1 MEFDFL
7 PKLPKSNLD
16 DRTYKDLVEECILRI
31 PRYCPEWTNYNPSD
45 PGITL
50 IELFAWLTDQM
61 LLRFNQVPLRNYI
74 TFLELLGVRLQA
86 PVPAQSDIT
95 FYLTSSLPEAYT
107 IAGGTEVATVRTETE
122 EAIVFSTDEPLI
134 IDNPSLRHFLTAET
148 ADEEPEV
155 LRDRFTN
162 LWTLR
167 SDGEWEGRELA
178 LFNEQP
184 TPGNSF
190 YLVFDPEQELAG
202 NVLAVTFKG
211 EAATPTGINPD
222 APPRRWEAW
231 NGAYWQSVLIQ
242 ETDDSTRGFSF
253 SEMQEQGSNPLQG
266 ADVVLHI
273 PTSWPVTRFTTYQGR
288 WLRCTYTPPTIG
300 QPGYNSSPR
309 MVGLA
314 VRAIG
319 GTVKASQSSLIRN
332 ELLGE
337 SDGTAGQTFQLQGVP
352 VLTRRQ
358 DEYILVEPPGGLP
371 QAWIEVTDFSNSMG
385 EDLHYTIDSRTGVVQ
400 FGPLIRESVQL
411 QHQTFLRARSQLAWE
426 RNRAIPLGIA
436 SLNAD
441 EMTAEGVRTL
451 ERQYGAVPPRG
462 SNIRMVAYRTGGG
475 QKGNVQP
482 RTLTVPK
489 TAVPYVV
496 RVINHTPARNGA
508 DAESLEEA
516 VMRVPAMLRSRDRAV
531 TPEDFETLALRAGQG
546 AVARVRCLTPTS
558 VDEAGLVRLL
568 IVPQANTEA
577 LREAMPTGIARA
589 EGIPPEQF
597 ALTPQ
602 LQSQVLSYLDERR
615 LLGVQVR
622 CQEPDYIGVSVQTE
636 VALEPEYNNY
646 RAQDEILYKLRVAL
660 YRFFN
665 PLTGGPDGTGW
676 PFGRPVY
683 PSDIVTLFQR
693 TPGVRYL
700 GVVQLFEIRK
710 HDGNWVRTLP
720 LDPVINPGPQ
730 GLVCSWADNRLR
742 SAHVINLIQ

>member
-1 MEFDFL
+1 VEFDFL
-7 PKLPKSNLD
+7 PKLPKPNLD

-86 PVPAQSDIT
+86 PIPAQTDVT
-95 FYLTSSLPEAYT
+95 FYLTSSLPEPYT
-107 IAGGTEVATVRTETE
+107 IPGGTEVATVRTETE
-122 EAIVFSTDEPLI
+122 EAIVFSTDEPI
-134 IDNPSLRHFLTAET
+134 MIGNPSLRHFLSAET

-184 TPGNSF
+184 SPGNCF

-202 NVLAVTFKG
+202 NVLAFTFKG

-231 NGAYWQSVLIQ
+231 NGLYWQSALIQ

-253 SEMQEQGSNPLQG
+253 SEMQEQGGNSLQG
-266 ADVVLHI
+266 GDVVLHL
-273 PTSWPVTRFTTYQGR
+273 PTHWPITRFTTYQGR
-288 WLRCTYTPPTIG
+288 WLRCVYTPPGLG
-300 QPGYNSSPR
+300 QPGYSSSPR
-309 MVGLA
+309 VVALS
-314 VRAIG
+314 VRSIG
-319 GTVKASQSSLIRN
+319 GTVAASQSSLIRN

-337 SDGTAGQTFQLQGVP
+337 SEGTPGQTFQLQGVP
-352 VLTRRQ
+352 VLTRRE
-358 DEYILVEPPGGLP
+358 DEYIVVEPPGGLP
-371 QAWIEVTDFSNSMG
+371 QTWQEVTDFANSTS

-400 FGPLIRESVQL
+400 FGPLIREPTQL
-411 QHQTFLRARSQLAWE
+411 QEQTFLRARTRLPMAG
-426 RNRAIPLGIA
+426 NRAFGQEI
-436 SLNAD
+436 
-441 EMTAEGVRTL
+441 TAETVRSL

-462 SNIRMVAYRTGGG
+462 SKIRIVAYRTGGG
-475 QKGNVQP
+475 QKGNVQ
-482 RTLTVPK
+482 RGTLTIPK
-489 TAVPYVV
+489 TAVPYVA

-516 VMRVPAMLRSRDRAV
+516 VMRVPALLRTRDRAV
-531 TPEDFETLALRAGQG
+531 TIEDFETLALRAGKG
-546 AVARVRCLTPTS
+546 GVARTRCLTPTT

-568 IVPQANTEA
+568 IVPQANTDA
-577 LREAMPTGIARA
+577 IATA
-589 EGIPPEQF
+589 EGLAPELF

-622 CQEPDYIGVSVQTE
+622 CQEPDYVGVSVQTE

-646 RAQDEILYKLRVAL
+646 RAQEDILYKLRVAL

-665 PLTGGPDGTGW
+665 PLIGGPDGTGW

-683 PSDIVTLFQR
+683 PSDIVTLFQQ
-693 TPGVRYL
+693 TPGVRYI

-710 HDGNWVRTLP
+710 HDRNWVRTLP
-720 LDPVINPGPQ
+720 LDPVINPGSQ

-742 SAHVINLIQ
+742 SGHVINLIT

>member
-50 IELFAWLTDQM
+50 VELFAWLTDQM

-86 PVPAQSDIT
+86 PVPAQTDIT
-95 FYLTSSLPEAYT
+95 FYLTSALPEPYT
-107 IAGGTEVATVRTETE
+107 IPMGTEVATVRTETE
-122 EAIVFSTDEPLI
+122 EAIVFSTDTPLTI
-134 IDNPSLRHFLTAET
+134 GNPSLRHFLTAET
-148 ADEEPEV
+148 ADKEPEV

-184 TPGNSF
+184 SPGNCF
-190 YLVFDPEQELAG
+190 YLVFDPENEVVG
-202 NVLAVTFKG
+202 NVVAVTFKG
-211 EAATPTGINPD
+211 EAATSTGINPD
-222 APPRRWEAW
+222 TPPRLWEAW
-231 NGAYWQSVLIQ
+231 NGSYWQSVLIQ
-242 ETDDSTRGFSF
+242 ESDDSTRGFSF
-253 SEMQEQGSNPLQG
+253 SEIVQQGGNPLQG
-266 ADVVLHI
+266 ADVILHL
-273 PTSWPVTRFTTYQGR
+273 PTHWPVSRFTTYQGR
-288 WLRCTYTPPTIG
+288 WLRCVYTAPVIG
-300 QPGYNSSPR
+300 QPGYGSSPR
-309 MVGLA
+309 MVGLS
-314 VRAIG
+314 VRSIG
-319 GTVKASQSSLIRN
+319 GTVIASQSTLIRN
-332 ELLGE
+332 EILGE
-337 SDGTAGQTFQLQGVP
+337 SDGTPGQTFSLQGVP
-352 VLTRRQ
+352 VLTRRE

-371 QAWIEVTDFSNSMG
+371 QAWKEVTDFSNSNA
-385 EDLHYTIDSRTGVVQ
+385 EDLHYTIDSRTGIVQ
-400 FGPLIRESVQL
+400 FGPLIREPAQL
-411 QHQTFLRARSQLAWE
+411 QQQTFLRARSQLLVGG
-426 RNRAIPLGIA
+426 NRSFEEEL
-436 SLNAD
+436 
-441 EMTAEGVRTL
+441 TAETVRSL

-462 SNIRMVAYRTGGG
+462 STIRMVAYRTGGG
-475 QKGNVQP
+475 QKGNVQ
-482 RTLTVPK
+482 RSTLVVPK
-489 TAVPYVV
+489 TAVPYVA

-508 DAESLEEA
+508 DEESLEEA
-516 VMRVPAMLRSRDRAV
+516 VMRVPAMLRTRDRAV
-531 TPEDFETLALRAGQG
+531 TPEDFETLALAAGKG
-546 AVARVRCLTPTS
+546 AVARTRCLSPTERE
-558 VDEAGLVRLL
+558 EAGTVRLL
-568 IVPQANTEA
+568 IVPQANTDA
-577 LREAMPTGIARA
+577 IARA

-602 LQSQVLSYLDERR
+602 LESQVRSYLDERR

-622 CQEPDYIGVSVQTE
+622 CLEPDYVGVSVQTE
-636 VALEPEYNNY
+636 VALEPEYKNY
-646 RAQDEILYKLRVAL
+646 RAQEEILYKLRVSL

-700 GVVQLFEIRK
+700 GVVQLFELSK
-710 HDGNWVRTLP
+710 QDGTWVRTLP